1 MNQKVRTQ
9 RLRYASDML
18 ASPLPSAKPS
28 KRQIRHLESR
38 SRELEEEISRLEC
51 TIAAAPAAMRQQRL
65 ASRDTLPSIRP
76 SAARGMRAASKIP
89 LVQKRA
95 LRKARMSKV
104 IELLIVCGVL
114 AAAVGWLRQWLSL

>member
-18 ASPLPSAKPS
+18 AAPLPSAKPS
-28 KRQIRHLESR
+28 RRQIRHLESR

-51 TIAAAPAAMRQQRL
+51 TIAAAPVTMRQHRL
-65 ASRDTLPSIRP
+65 ATRDTLPAIRP
-76 SAARGMRAASKIP
+76 SASKGRPAASKIP

-95 LRKARMSKV
+95 MQKARMAKL
-104 IELLIVCGVL
+104 IELLVVCGVL
-114 AAAVGWLRQWLSL
+114 VAAVGWLRQWLNW

>member
-18 ASPLPSAKPS
+18 AAPLPSAKPS
-28 KRQIRHLESR
+28 RRQIRHLESR

-51 TIAAAPAAMRQQRL
+51 TIAAAPAAMRQHRL
-65 ASRDTLPSIRP
+65 ATRDTLPAIRP
-76 SAARGMRAASKIP
+76 SASRGRPAAGRIP

-95 LRKARMSKV
+95 MQKARMSKV

-114 AAAVGWLRQWLSL
+114 AAAVGWLRQWLNG